1 MHLACRCGPLLSCQA
16 KDNVVIGQHLQN
28 RKLRGHVVL
37 QYQVDDL
44 FPLLDAGVKLAG
56 MFLSH
61 LLIRDQ
67 LIAEKLSFPHP
78 GGSKISIRV
87 VAVGHMAR
95 NLVAL
100 ARLDVVMMFERVK
113 KLSGTRQNWFSM

>member
-1 MHLACRCGPLLSCQA
+1 MHLACRCGPQLSCQS
-16 KDNVVIGQHLQN
+16 KDNLVIGEHLQN

-37 QYQVDDL
+37 QHQVDDL

-67 LIAEKLSFPHP
+67 LIADKLPCRIL
-78 GGSKISIRV
+78 GEAISAFRV

-95 NLVAL
+95 YLVAL
-100 ARLDVVMMFERVK
+100 ARLDVGK
-113 KLSGTRQNWFSM
+113 DI